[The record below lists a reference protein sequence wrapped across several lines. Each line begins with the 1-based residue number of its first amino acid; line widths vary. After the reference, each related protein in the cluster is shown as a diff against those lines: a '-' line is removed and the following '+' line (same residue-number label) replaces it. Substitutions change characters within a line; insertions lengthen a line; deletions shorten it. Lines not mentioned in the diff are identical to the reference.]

1 MTLRSHHRTNSCW
14 SVFTLTF
21 FASYVRTSSPHHLQF
36 ISTRWYTCPAQTS
49 VLPSQIFL
57 IAIEIIQ
64 NWSLTDGLFHYGF
77 VQYGSAPLPGSL
89 ASRQFQ
95 PPSFLLNKA
104 ISNSHQGQSNL
115 NFAPPAPMLGF
126 HHRVLCASHSF
137 HIVGSSYCR
146 RSYLPPSPLAYPSP
160 WSLFQ
165 QLLHPIHQDTC
176 FHTPSSPCPAGWH
189 PEYPTTSK
197 GPC

>member
-126 HHRVLCASHSF
+126 HQSPMCISKFPHRGF
-137 HIVGSSYCR
+137 
-146 RSYLPPSPLAYPSP
+146 
-160 WSLFQ
+160 
-165 QLLHPIHQDTC
+165 QLLPQRLVC
-176 FHTPSSPCPAGWH
+176 TPWLIQTLGHWSSNCYTQYIRTPASILQVVPVQLAGTQSI
-189 PEYPTTSK
+189 PPQA
-197 GPC
+197 